1 MRAFA
6 RGLALAAVVTAM
18 GGAAQA
24 GTIIQAT
31 GATANVA
38 TRDGAS
44 LSSLFDQTG
53 LSVGYTSGVTD
64 FDSYIASGPTHNSV
78 LSPNGWATENNVT
91 AAFVTFDLG
100 SSMTVESMALWNR
113 STAPFF
119 IQGVKD
125 FELRACPDS
134 TCTSTTLLGSFT
146 ALNTV
151 GASDNAVGAQV
162 FAFAATTAQYLR
174 MDMLNTHG
182 SIVLSAGEVAFERF
196 AAVTETPEPASA
208 LLLAGGLLALGA
220 RRRYRA
226 G

>member
-1 MRAFA
+1 MRALA

-24 GTIIQAT
+24 GTIVQAT

-38 TRDGAS
+38 TRALTS
-44 LSSLFDQTG
+44 LSSLIDQTG
-53 LSVGYTSGVTD
+53 LSAGYTSGVTD
-64 FDSYIASGPTHNSV
+64 FDSYIASGPTHNSA
-78 LSPNGWATENNVT
+78 LGSNGWATQNNVT

-100 SSMTVESMALWNR
+100 SSMTVESMAFWNR
-113 STAPFF
+113 KHDAG

-134 TCTSTTLLGSFT
+134 TCTSTTLLGGFT
-146 ALNTV
+146 ALNTL
-151 GASDNAVGAQV
+151 GANDSAVGAQV
-162 FAFAATTAQYLR
+162 FAFAATMAQYLR

-182 SIVLSAGEVAFERF
+182 ATVLSAGEVAFERS
-196 AAVTETPEPASA
+196 AAVTATPEPASA